1 MSTENTAVAPTT
13 DSVVASQPVAPQ
25 QGGTPEATPGPA
37 DTAAGEQEPQAKPE
51 EGDRKRDRSAE
62 KRIRRLTKQAE
73 DALRDAGYWR
83 GVAEARAAAQQPE
96 PTEGTQPQPR
106 QPNPP
111 ERIDPAN
118 ADAAKAVIE
127 RLEEAGKDIEDFD
140 EVMETITSD
149 DFTISRTMR
158 DFLGE
163 ADRPAHLAQWL
174 AQNPKEAA
182 RIARLEPAVA
192 VRALEKAEARLP
204 AAKPTPKKVTGA
216 QPPVSTVGGGSTA
229 TFDPQKADMDDYGK
243 WRVRQK
249 A

>member
-1 MSTENTAVAPTT
+1 MTTENTAVAPATET
-13 DSVVASQPVAPQ
+13 VVASQPVAPV
-25 QGGTPEATPGPA
+25 QGGTPEATTGPV
-37 DTAAGEQEPQAKPE
+37 DSTAGEQDQQPKPE
-51 EGDRKRDRSAE
+51 EGERRRDRSAE

-83 GVAEARAAAQQPE
+83 GVAEARAAGTQAE
-96 PTEGTQPQPR
+96 PSDGTQPQPR
-106 QPNPP
+106 QPNPSTQ
-111 ERIDPAN
+111 IDPAN
-118 ADAAKAVIE
+118 AEAAKSVLE

-140 EVMETITSD
+140 EVIETITSE

-163 ADRPAHLAQWL
+163 AERPAHLAQWL

-216 QPPVSTVGGGSTA
+216 PPPVSTVGGSSTA
-229 TFDPQKADMDDYGK
+229 SFDPQKADMDDFAA
-243 WRVRQK
+243 WRRRQ

>member
-1 MSTENTAVAPTT
+1 MSEQNAVVAVTTE
-13 DSVVASQPVAPQ
+13 SVVNSQPVAPE

-83 GVAEARAAAQQPE
+83 GVAEARAAGTQPE
-96 PTEGTQPQPR
+96 PTADGTPQPR
-106 QPNPP
+106 QPNPSAQ
-111 ERIDPAN
+111 IDPAN
-118 ADAAKAVIE
+118 AEAAKTVIE
-127 RLEEAGKDIEDFD
+127 RLEESGKDIEDFD
-140 EVMETITSD
+140 EVMETITSQ
-149 DFTISRTMR
+149 DFSISRTMR

-163 ADRPAHLAQWL
+163 SDRPAHLAQWL

-204 AAKPTPKKVTGA
+204 AAKAPPKKVTGA
-216 QPPVSTVGGGSTA
+216 PPPVSTVGGGSTSS
-229 TFDPQKADMDDYGK
+229 FDPNKAGMDDFAK
-243 WRVRQK
+243 WRRRQ